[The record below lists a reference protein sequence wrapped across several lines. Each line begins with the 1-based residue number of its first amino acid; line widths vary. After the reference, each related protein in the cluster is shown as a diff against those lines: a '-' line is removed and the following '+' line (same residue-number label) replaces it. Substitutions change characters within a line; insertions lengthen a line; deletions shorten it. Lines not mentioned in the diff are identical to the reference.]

1 MEHKNGIGHGWKRID
16 WLKYLSKGNNNND
29 DLYNLT

>member
-1 MEHKNGIGHGWKRID
+1 MENKNRIGHGWKRID
-16 WLKYLSKGNNNND
+16 WLKYLSKGNKND